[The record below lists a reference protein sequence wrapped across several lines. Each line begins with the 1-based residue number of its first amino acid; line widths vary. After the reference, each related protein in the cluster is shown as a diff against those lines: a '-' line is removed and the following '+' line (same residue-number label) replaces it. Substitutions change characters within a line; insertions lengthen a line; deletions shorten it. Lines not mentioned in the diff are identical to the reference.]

1 MSLTT
6 WKATYYP
13 ISARET
19 APQDAIAHSLT
30 KWRGLLDLASHGLT
44 RAHSGSICIGDITD
58 DAQLFPISGGT
69 CALCVHFYDDDDD
82 IDEFA
87 RCARCPLALSRGGVP
102 CTKATTAEGTYSP
115 FERWTLNGDP
125 APMIHALETAL
136 EDNLIATRTQEPR

>member
-87 RCARCPLALSRGGVP
+87 RCALGLGVQLVKRPLALAPRLHQLAIRQQAEMRGN
-102 CTKATTAEGTYSP
+102 A
-115 FERWTLNGDP
+115 
-125 APMIHALETAL
+125 
-136 EDNLIATRTQEPR
+136 